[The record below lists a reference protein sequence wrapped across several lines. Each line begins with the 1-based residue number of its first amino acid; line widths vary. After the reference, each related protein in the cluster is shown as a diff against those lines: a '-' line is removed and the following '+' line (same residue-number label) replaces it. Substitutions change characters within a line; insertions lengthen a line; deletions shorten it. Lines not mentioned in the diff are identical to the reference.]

1 MSTVFI
7 DLIKHGTIMKSTR
20 RDTLK
25 IISDLLEN
33 MREPRKLTHLLY
45 ASNLSYTQLIK
56 YIKIVKEMGLV
67 TAQEKPFASYA
78 VTPDGDFF
86 IQMVSKREVIKLES
100 K

>member
-1 MSTVFI
+1 MYS
-7 DLIKHGTIMKSTR
+7 IMKGPR

-33 MREPRKLTHLLY
+33 MREPRRLTHLLY
-45 ASNLSYTQLIK
+45 ASNLSYTQLMK

-67 TAQEKPFASYA
+67 VEQEKPFQSYI
-78 VTPDGDFF
+78 VTEDGEFF
-86 IQMVSKREVIKLES
+86 MQMINKRQVIKLER

>member
-1 MSTVFI
+1 MVFI
-7 DLIKHGTIMKSTR
+7 DKSNICSIMKATR

-45 ASNLSYTQLIK
+45 ASNLSYTQIIK

-67 TAQEKPFASYA
+67 TAQEKPFASYT

-100 K
+100 H

>member
-1 MSTVFI
+1 M
-7 DLIKHGTIMKSTR
+7 MKTPR

-25 IISDLLEN
+25 IISDLLGN
-33 MREPRKLTHLLY
+33 MREPRRLTHLLY

-67 TAQEKPFASYA
+67 TEQKKPFLSFS
-78 VTPDGDFF
+78 VTPDGEFF
-86 IQMVSKREVIKLES
+86 MQMVNKREVIKLET

>member
-1 MSTVFI
+1 MVFI
-7 DLIKHGTIMKSTR
+7 DKSNICSIMKATR

-67 TAQEKPFASYA
+67 IAQEKPFASFS

-86 IQMVSKREVIKLES
+86 IQMVSKRQVIKLES
-100 K
+100 N

>member
-1 MSTVFI
+1 MVFI
-7 DLIKHGTIMKSTR
+7 DKSNICSIMKATR

-67 TAQEKPFASYA
+67 TAQAKPFASYT

-100 K
+100 N